1 VEPEKSHFVPISP
14 AFAAELTGIRG
25 PLPIHET
32 RGSSGMKKALCAG
45 ALALA
50 MLGMWSNMPAAR
62 AGEVAAYG
70 QPAAAI
76 NIARIKSV
84 LKLKPEQRAYWPAVE
99 SALRRV
105 AREQQASS
113 GGLIHRISQRV
124 VSIVLTGAAIQR
136 LAVAAKPL
144 IARLDDDQKMAAAHL
159 ADEMGLGPVVVA
171 ALN

>member
-1 VEPEKSHFVPISP
+1 
-14 AFAAELTGIRG
+14 
-25 PLPIHET
+25 
-32 RGSSGMKKALCAG
+32 MKKALCAG

-50 MLGMWSNMPAAR
+50 MLGMLSSMPAAR
-62 AGEVAAYG
+62 AGDVAAYG
-70 QPAAAI
+70 QPAAI

-84 LKLKPEQRAYWPAVE
+84 LKLRPAQQAYWPAVE

-124 VSIVLTGAAIQR
+124 VSIVLTGAAIRR

>member
-1 VEPEKSHFVPISP
+1 
-14 AFAAELTGIRG
+14 
-25 PLPIHET
+25 
-32 RGSSGMKKALCAG
+32 MKKILCAG

-50 MLGMWSNMPAAR
+50 TLGLLSTMPAAR

-84 LKLKPEQRAYWPAVE
+84 LKLRPEQRAYWPAVE
-99 SALRRV
+99 SALQRL

-113 GGLIHRISQRV
+113 GGLLHRISHRV
-124 VSIVLTGAAIQR
+124 VSIVLTGAAIKR
-136 LAVAAKPL
+136 LAAAARPL
-144 IARLDDDQKMAAAHL
+144 IARLDDDQKMAAAQL

>member
-1 VEPEKSHFVPISP
+1 
-14 AFAAELTGIRG
+14 
-25 PLPIHET
+25 
-32 RGSSGMKKALCAG
+32 MKKILCVG

-50 MLGMWSNMPAAR
+50 ALGFLSQMPAAQ
-62 AGEVAAYG
+62 AGEGTVAAAQG

-76 NIARIKSV
+76 NIARIKRV
-84 LKLKPEQRAYWPAVE
+84 LKLTPAQLAYWPPVE

-113 GGLIHRISQRV
+113 GGGLVHRISHRV

-136 LAVAAKPL
+136 LAAAARPL
-144 IARLDDDQKMAAAHL
+144 IARLDDDQKMAAAQL
-159 ADEMGLGPVVVA
+159 ADEMGLGSVVA